1 MTAKPI
7 QGFYTLRAPL
17 YNSNDPANRV
27 LYTFTN
33 NDRNASAGFGYPCPL
48 VFTQLDNVNPG
59 GNLPVRNFF
68 VQNRLI
74 IKRARIVTPG
84 APGLQP
90 SPGKLAATLVLNTES
105 SKGGVDTYGNILAL
119 RFDHFNEWTEFNFIF
134 KNYPEPGNPL
144 PGIESDTGFYTFEI
158 QANGLSFLNI
168 DDYNLQSAYEGQD
181 LYAFI
186 EMVVDTSGLRVSGSG
201 AVV

>member
-33 NDRNASAGFGYPCPL
+33 NDRNAYAGFAYPCPL
-48 VFTQLDNVNPG
+48 EFTQIDNVNPG
-59 GNLPVRNFF
+59 GYSSARNFF
-68 VQNRLI
+68 VQNNLI

-90 SPGKLAATLVLNTES
+90 SPGKLAASLVLNTAS
-105 SKGGVDTYGNILAL
+105 SKGGVDTSGNILAL
-119 RFDHFNEWTEFNFIF
+119 RFDHYNEWTEFNFIF

-144 PGIESDTGFYTFEI
+144 PGIESDTGFFTFEI
-158 QANGLSFLNI
+158 HGGGPSILNI

-181 LYAFI
+181 LYAFL
-186 EMVVDTSGLRVSGSG
+186 ELFVDSAGLRMSGSG

>member
-17 YNSNDPANRV
+17 YNSNDPADRV

-33 NDRNASAGFGYPCPL
+33 NDRNADAGFGYPCPL
-48 VFTQLDNVNPG
+48 EFTQLDNVNPG
-59 GNLPVRNFF
+59 GYSSVRNFF

-90 SPGKLAATLVLNTES
+90 SPGKLAARLDLNTVS
-105 SKGGVDTYGNILAL
+105 SKNGVDTYGNILAL

-144 PGIESDTGFYTFEI
+144 PGIESDTGFYTFVI
-158 QANGLSFLNI
+158 QAGGTSFLNI
-168 DDYNLQSAYEGQD
+168 DDYNLQAAYEGQD
-181 LYAFI
+181 LYAFL
-186 EMVVDTSGLRVSGSG
+186 EMVVDSAGLRMSGSG
-201 AVV
+201 NVV

>member
-27 LYTFTN
+27 LYTFAN
-33 NDRNASAGFGYPCPL
+33 NDRNAYAGFAYPCPL
-48 VFTQLDNVNPG
+48 EFSQIDNVSPG
-59 GNLPVRNFF
+59 GYSDVRNFF
-68 VQNRLI
+68 VQNSLL

-90 SPGKLAATLVLNTES
+90 SPGKLAARLNLSTES
-105 SKGGVDTYGNILAL
+105 SKSGVDTAGNILAL
-119 RFDHFNEWTEFNFIF
+119 RFDHFNEWTEFNFEF
-134 KNYPEPGNPL
+134 KNYAEPGNPF
-144 PGIESDTGFYTFEI
+144 PGIESDTGFYTFKI
-158 QANGLSFLNI
+158 AANGPSVLNI
-168 DDYNLQSAYEGQD
+168 DDYNLQTAYESQD
-181 LYAFI
+181 LYAFL

-201 AVV
+201 NVV